1 MTMLM
6 HSKTWEATK
15 SFSNSFIQ
23 LTILLAND
31 AAAQIFEGGKI
42 VQQKKVN
49 EDCNQLLSFIQ
60 W

>member
-1 MTMLM
+1 MTTLM
-6 HSKTWEATK
+6 HSKTLEATK

-31 AAAQIFEGGKI
+31 AAAQIFEGGEDGAAK
-42 VQQKKVN
+42 KKVN

-60 W
+60 